1 MAGFQSTGTTKSRL
15 TPRDPGYPT
24 CARAC
29 AGLRIDSDS
38 GTPEAMRVK
47 LGLDPLETA
56 ADCPLRALPRGRRQ
70 RETVCGWFLSSLGA
84 GRVQES
90 GRLSGLGP
98 GPWALGRLRPA
109 AAHLPALIAKRSARL
124 CAQPELRL
132 WPRRAQ
138 PFGHSGGR
146 AVSTMPSSF
155 LVRPSQRPLIPAR
168 AGLHKAAVD
177 NKPDR
182 VHPATNTRGGS
193 SDLSVSRA
201 SAGYPSRPAP
211 TTARIIE
218 GRRR

>member
-38 GTPEAMRVK
+38 GTP
-47 LGLDPLETA
+47 
-56 ADCPLRALPRGRRQ
+56 RGDEGQ
-70 RETVCGWFLSSLGA
+70 TWVGPA
-84 GRVQES
+84 GDS
-90 GRLSGLGP
+90 GRLPPSRAAERTQAAGDRLRLVPIVVRGRSRP
-98 GPWALGRLRPA
+98 RIWATVWTGPWALGRLRPA

-218 GRRR
+218 ERRR